1 MTIIAIAAI
10 VGVALGIASIIAI
23 ALRSATDGATGSSS
37 WEIGHLLV
45 SPRLPDRPRG
55 VQEED
60 LPPFVFHSEA
70 PLLRP

>member
-1 MTIIAIAAI
+1 MIVIIAVSFVIALVFVAA
-10 VGVALGIASIIAI
+10 VALVAGRVDVES
-23 ALRSATDGATGSSS
+23 SSS
-37 WEIGHLLV
+37 WPLSGMFV

-70 PLLRP
+70 RRRDRGP

>member
-10 VGVALGIASIIAI
+10 AGVALGIALVLGVAVG
-23 ALRSATDGATGSSS
+23 SAKVGVADSSS
-37 WEIGHLLV
+37 WEIGSLFV

-70 PLLRP
+70 AVLRA